1 MINALRKTTYRKFT
15 NIFPERSMG
24 SRFVKGAFWS
34 LLGTLFA
41 QGLSMLA
48 GIIAARVLGKVGYG
62 EFGMI
67 NSTVGM
73 FGTFAGFGL
82 GLTATKYVAEL
93 KIRDPERTGRI
104 LGLSNYVSIV
114 FGGFVTL
121 ILFVFA
127 PQIAKNAINAPFLVT
142 ELRIS
147 CGLLFI
153 NALNG
158 AQIGA
163 LSGLEAFKVIAKV
176 NLIRGVISFLI
187 TIFAVWFYGLSGLV
201 VSTVIAGALG
211 WWLNHITLKRECA
224 YAGIVISHNNLID
237 ELDVLWKYSLPA
249 FLAGVMVGPIVW
261 LTNAI
266 LVNQANGYAEMGLLN
281 AANQWK
287 GVLTFLPVTLASSA
301 LPAMSSIFGDFGAS
315 SEANQ
320 SVEIANT
327 MNQVV
332 IWPIS
337 ILLMFL
343 ASPIMTLYGEGFQN
357 GRLLFIL
364 IIGGTAIGY
373 VGNSVGTLITSR
385 GFMWLGVVQNLTWG
399 LVLLLITYVWCSKYG
414 AVAIGIG
421 TAFGY
426 FILLNWSIIFM
437 KLREE
442 LPKALARRIML
453 GGLLMSVLVIVSM
466 SIPPWIGMV
475 TAIPVAL
482 VSIPLSIYLFASQRI
497 KSTIY
502 QKYKNRNSKEIV
514 IVNNN

>member
-1 MINALRKTTYRKFT
+1 MIKTLHNATYRRFT
-15 NIFPERSMG
+15 VIFPERSMG

-34 LLGTLFA
+34 LLGTLIA

-48 GIIAARVLGKVGYG
+48 GIFAARVLGKVGYG

-82 GLTATKYVAEL
+82 GMTATKYVAEL
-93 KIRDPERTGRI
+93 KTRDPERTGRI

-114 FGGFVTL
+114 FGGVVTL

-127 PQIAKNAINAPFLVT
+127 PQIAINAINAPFLVN

-163 LSGLEAFKVIAKV
+163 LSGLEAFKAIAKV
-176 NLIRGVISFLI
+176 NLYRGLLSFFITVIS
-187 TIFAVWFYGLSGLV
+187 VWFYGLSGLV
-201 VSTVIAGALG
+201 ISTVIAGALG

-237 ELDVLWKYSLPA
+237 ELHVLWKYSLPA

-261 LTNAI
+261 LTNAM
-266 LVNQANGYAEMGLLN
+266 LVNQASGYSEMGLLN

-287 GVLTFLPVTLASSA
+287 GVLTFLPVTIACSV

-337 ILLMFL
+337 IFLMLL
-343 ASPIMTLYGEGFQN
+343 ASPIMMLYGEGFQN
-357 GRLLFIL
+357 GRVLFIL
-364 IIGGTAIGY
+364 LIGGTAIGF

-399 LVLLLITYVWCSKYG
+399 IVLLLVTYVWRSKYG

-426 FILLNWSIIFM
+426 FILLNWSIVFM
-437 KLREE
+437 KLRDE
-442 LPKALARRIML
+442 LPETLAKRLMI
-453 GGLLMSVLVIVSM
+453 GGLLMATLVIVSIT
-466 SIPPWIGMV
+466 IPPWIGIV
-475 TAIPVAL
+475 AAIPATL
-482 VSIPLSIYLFASQRI
+482 VSIPLSIYLFSSQRI

-502 QKYKNRNSKEIV
+502 QKCKNKNSKEI
-514 IVNNN
+514 

>member
-1 MINALRKTTYRKFT
+1 
-15 NIFPERSMG
+15 MG

-34 LLGTLFA
+34 LLGTLIA

-48 GIIAARVLGKVGYG
+48 GIFAARVLGKVGYG

-93 KIRDPERTGRI
+93 KTKDPVRTGRI
-104 LGLSNYVSIV
+104 LGLSNYVSIF
-114 FGGFVTL
+114 FGGIVTL
-121 ILFVFA
+121 ILFTFA
-127 PQIAKNAINAPFLVT
+127 PQIAKNAINAPLLVD

-163 LSGLEAFKVIAKV
+163 LSGLEVFKVIAKV
-176 NLIRGVISFLI
+176 NFIRGILSFSI
-187 TIFAVWFYGLSGLV
+187 TVFAVWFYGLSGLV
-201 VSTVIAGALG
+201 ISTVIAGILG
-211 WWLNHITLKRECA
+211 WWLNQIALQRECA
-224 YAGIVISHNNLID
+224 KVGIIISHENLID
-237 ELDVLWKYSLPA
+237 ELHVLWKFSLPA

-287 GVLTFLPVTLASSA
+287 GVLTFLPVTVAISV
-301 LPAMSSIFGDFGAS
+301 LPAMSSVFGDFGAS

-320 SVEIANT
+320 SIEIANT

-343 ASPIMTLYGEGFQN
+343 ASPIMALYGEGFQN

-364 IIGGTAIGY
+364 LIGGTAIGY

-385 GFMWLGVVQNLTWG
+385 GFMWLGVLQNLTWG
-399 LVLLLITYVWCSKYG
+399 IVLLIITYLWCNKYG
-414 AVAIGIG
+414 AVAIGVG
-421 TAFGY
+421 TAIGY

-437 KLREE
+437 KLRNE
-442 LPKALARRIML
+442 LPDELAERVIL
-453 GGLLMSVLVIVSM
+453 GGLLMAMLVITAII
-466 SIPPWIGMV
+466 IPQWIGTIV
-475 TAIPVAL
+475 AVPAAI
-482 VSIPLSIYLFASQRI
+482 VSIPLSIYLFSSQSI
-497 KSTIY
+497 KSTIR
-502 QKYKNRNSKEIV
+502 QRLIGLKPI
-514 IVNNN
+514 